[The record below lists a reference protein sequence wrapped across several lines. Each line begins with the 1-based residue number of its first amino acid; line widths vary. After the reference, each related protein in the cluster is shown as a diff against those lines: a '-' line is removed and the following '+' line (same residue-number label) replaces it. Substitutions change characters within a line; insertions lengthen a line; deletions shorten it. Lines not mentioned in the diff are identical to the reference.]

1 MTRMTNDRTRTQ
13 EEDYFRKRDLELI
26 ERIREKARADQAAA
40 EMSTASGLADPALVR
55 ELQDLGFT
63 PDTLSLLPLVPVVE
77 TAWAEGGI
85 TAEERTLIGQ
95 LAVARGITEGSAAA
109 EQLSTWLAS
118 RPSEAMFRG
127 ATRLIGAMLQSG
139 SAPVADLTAEDLV
152 AYCER
157 IAAASGG
164 VFGLGKVS
172 GEERA
177 LLRTIA
183 SGLKDR
189 A

>member
-1 MTRMTNDRTRTQ
+1 MTNDRLRTQ

-26 ERIREKARADQAAA
+26 ERIREKARANEAAA
-40 EMSTASGLADPALVR
+40 AMSSASGLSDPALVR

-63 PDTLSLLPLVPVVE
+63 PETLSLLPLVPVVE
-77 TAWAEGGI
+77 TAWAEGGVS
-85 TAEERTLIGQ
+85 AEERALIEK
-95 LAVARGITEGSAAA
+95 LAVARGIAAGSPAAD
-109 EQLSTWLAS
+109 QLRTWLAS
-118 RPSEAMFRG
+118 RPSETMFRG

-139 SAPVADLTAEDLV
+139 SAAVADLTAEDLV

-157 IAAASGG
+157 IASASGG
-164 VFGLGKVS
+164 VFGFGKVS
-172 GEERA
+172 GEERE

-189 A
+189 T